1 MSEGSF
7 AAEAPLILAMSAA
20 GVAFGLLY
28 FAALRRTV
36 AHLAARS
43 GWATPLLFTVS
54 RIGAALVFLALAAM
68 LGAAPLLAAFA
79 GFLVARALAL
89 RAVRRNG

>member
-1 MSEGSF
+1 MSDGTF
-7 AAEAPLILAMSAA
+7 AADAPLLLAMAVA

-36 AHLAARS
+36 THLAARS

-54 RIGAALVFLALAAM
+54 RVGAALVFLALAAT

-79 GFLVARALAL
+79 GFLVARGLAL

>member
-1 MSEGSF
+1 MSDESF
-7 AAEAPLILAMSAA
+7 AAAAPLVLAMAFA

-43 GWATPLLFTVS
+43 GWATPLLFTVA
-54 RIGAALVFLALAAM
+54 RIGAALIFLTLAAT

-79 GFLVARALAL
+79 GFLVARALVV